1 MSYVNQ
7 VLGADESIV
16 TKAKVSVF
24 AFLGSLLA
32 ILVLAFLSISG
43 SYFFAIPILII
54 LLRMYML
61 ITTTEL
67 VLTNKK
73 VIAKFGFI
81 RRDTIEVRLEK
92 IESIRVGQGILGRI
106 FNYGTIFV
114 NSAGSSAPIP
124 LIHAPINFKKS
135 VDEYIENKLSK

>member
-16 TKAKVSVF
+16 AKAKVSVF
-24 AFLGSLLA
+24 AFLGDFFA

-54 LLRMYML
+54 LLRMYIL

-124 LIHAPINFKKS
+124 FIGAPINFKRS

>member
-16 TKAKVSVF
+16 AKAKVSVF

-32 ILVLAFLSISG
+32 ILVLAFLSVSG

-106 FNYGTIFV
+106 FNYGTIFI
-114 NSAGSSAPIP
+114 NGAGSSAPIP
-124 LIHAPINFKKS
+124 FIGAPINFKRS